1 MNVSL
6 YLKEHTVALKV
17 PVGILKRNIGNQFQQ
32 VRKSIVAQR

>member
-17 PVGILKRNIGNQFQQ
+17 PVGILKRNIGNQLWRRDKID
-32 VRKSIVAQR
+32 V